1 MASPSMSFSMFS
13 PEADQF
19 DETTKSA
26 KYQFDYFDGTPEVHH
41 FSINAEPQSQQ
52 QLRSSAESEA
62 GENSSAVA
70 S

>member
-1 MASPSMSFSMFS
+1 MASPSMSASMFS
-13 PEADQF
+13 PEAADQ
-19 DETTKSA
+19 TTKSA
-26 KYQFDYFDGTPEVHH
+26 KYQFDYFDGTPEVNH

-52 QLRSSAESEA
+52 QSRSSAESEA